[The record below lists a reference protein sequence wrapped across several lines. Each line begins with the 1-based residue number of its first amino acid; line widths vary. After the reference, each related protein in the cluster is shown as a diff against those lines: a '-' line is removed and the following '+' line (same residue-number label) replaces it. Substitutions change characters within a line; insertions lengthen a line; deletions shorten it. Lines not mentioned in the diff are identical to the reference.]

1 MNKLALA
8 MLCGGMCAAQAQMA
22 DPTRPA
28 RGLPM
33 PAPGAM
39 APAASPTPT
48 ASMLVDRFGV
58 KAPTESSGLGALPPS
73 SSSSPPVPRRATGP
87 RLTSVM
93 VGAGDRNAAVIDG
106 QVYQPG
112 EKVGGAT
119 LVSIDRLGVNLRGA
133 AGYTRLWLL
142 TRVDVPASAPVAAA
156 DVEPAASA
164 VGKETP

>member
-1 MNKLALA
+1 MNKLAAA
-8 MLCGGMCAAQAQMA
+8 MLCWGVCAAQAQMS

-33 PAPGAM
+33 PVPGVT
-39 APAASPTPT
+39 APAAAPTPT

-58 KAPTESSGLGALPPS
+58 KAPTESSGQGASSFPVPS
-73 SSSSPPVPRRATGP
+73 SSPRRAAGP

-93 VGAGDRNAAVIDG
+93 VGEGARNAAVIDG

-112 EKVGGAT
+112 DKVGGAT

-142 TRVDVPASAPVAAA
+142 SRVDVPAPAPAAAA